1 MNAGNPIFTAF
12 AMERV
17 TPVERATLSAALT
30 VLWQVGWVLGGSWYA
45 FLQATVGFDTGYAI
59 NFVAV
64 ITLYSVAT
72 ALSWIWFRAIDRQV
86 LAAAA

>member
-1 MNAGNPIFTAF
+1 
-12 AMERV
+12 
-17 TPVERATLSAALT
+17 
-30 VLWQVGWVLGGSWYA
+30 
-45 FLQATVGFDTGYAI
+45 VGFDTGYAI